1 MPLFGSWLM
10 LSSLSF
16 AGSLMFTRRRVK
28 QLSTDRMFSLPPR
41 PSMTHCTSAA
51 FFTLAFLAG
60 AALLAVSVL
69 TSSRPG
75 VWMLKV
81 LISRVNTT
89 KYTAIWHSASRYRM
103 G

>member
-1 MPLFGSWLM
+1 MPLFGSLLM
-10 LSSLSF
+10 AASSSF

-51 FFTLAFLAG
+51 FFTLAFL
-60 AALLAVSVL
+60 SVL

-75 VWMLKV
+75 VCRLKA

-89 KYTAIWHSASRYRM
+89 KYTAIWHSASRYRV